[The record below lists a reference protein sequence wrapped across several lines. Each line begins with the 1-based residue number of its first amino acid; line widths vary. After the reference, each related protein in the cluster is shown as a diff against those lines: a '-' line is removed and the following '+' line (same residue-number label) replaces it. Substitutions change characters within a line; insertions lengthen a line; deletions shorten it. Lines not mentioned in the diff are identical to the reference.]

1 MWNALFGSDD
11 DMMDPTHPGGAAK
24 VIYSAGEEP
33 DAMTMLL
40 GRLTTLLERLGEAEH
55 ARKLWEEKA
64 RKLETVNQKLA
75 YELEYSTDAE
85 LRGRIEDLTA
95 MNTALTTVKATL
107 EKEVETKEAR
117 VHAQDSVVKEL
128 EAKVSD
134 LDESHAARVAELDE
148 LVVTKEETDREI
160 QRLCR
165 SLDQKAAEIATLT
178 RDIKA
183 SAAARD
189 EERAALEAA
198 SDAEKASLIAQY
210 DRVQEED
217 QVKLATAAN
226 ELAQLH
232 ATVAQLEAQLA
243 SLTQV
248 EATLREYLAQA
259 QAHVEHM
266 TTELNTEKAKLAE
279 AHSKIHRLEM
289 DHAALK
295 QLEST
300 WKEDAIRKLTEQVQ
314 GTQDELSRMMELNME
329 LTEHNVAL
337 EEELG
342 APNPALDHA
351 QEHIQALEDELEG
364 WRTTVDANNAVWTT
378 SLEKEQATVLAQA
391 QHIAQLEVAVS
402 ELETAFDHQSDSLR
416 AQMQALEAQANEWRQ
431 RLEAQTTE
439 WTDVQ
444 AEMAAAHAAEIRARD
459 DAHAAQVTSLQDTI
473 ASIQLAKD
481 KEVLALHA
489 ALVQEKE
496 ALRTQLDEALASAV
510 SVSATAELETENAQL
525 LESIASM
532 KEAEGQWRA
541 REASM
546 EASLEAM
553 ARQASDSAIAKEQE
567 HAASLAALNDELA
580 STIAAHE
587 AKVTTLQEQIANT
600 QAFLEECEE
609 AALEWERK
617 YDRVYDDLQTS
628 AAHGLALTDAVAAL
642 EADKAATA
650 AHIAALETDASAKD
664 QAHVELQA
672 NLASLATCH
681 EASVAALQADH
692 TTQLSVRDLT
702 IDELQSRLQTMEME
716 ANQSAANDLAAAQ
729 SKAAIEI
736 RALQTE
742 LFAAHEECER
752 LRAALSTADSTK
764 SAAEAAMTE
773 AFEAEKA
780 RLLGMLDQG
789 KQAFQ
794 VLKTK
799 HTQMLDEFR
808 VVSDEKSTLSSE
820 IQAQLDAA
828 QRVFDAEKRQLQHE
842 LAATQKMLSDV
853 HASANL
859 SNEHLEEHIRELQHQ
874 MHLRENKFE
883 SETEDLLEEI
893 ASLNGQ
899 LTDIQVQNNVLS
911 ARSHRLARD
920 LSQFM
925 DLPPEDAVLIANPNT
940 PNLWELLAT
949 GMEQLKSDLEV
960 ASTYA
965 SNLDQ
970 MDGNDNLQDA
980 SFSAFSPSNASQDL
994 ASSSYRDHEPMRT
1007 AAVQ

>member
-11 DMMDPTHPGGAAK
+11 DMMDPTQAGSAAK
-24 VIYSAGEEP
+24 VIYGAGEEP

-117 VHAQDSVVKEL
+117 VHAQDAVVKEL
-128 EAKVSD
+128 EAKVNE
-134 LDESHAARVAELDE
+134 LDVSHAACVAELDE
-148 LVVTKEETDREI
+148 LVGTKEETDREI

-165 SLDQKAAEIATLT
+165 SLDQKAVEIAALT
-178 RDIKA
+178 SDIKA

-198 SDAEKASLIAQY
+198 SDSDKASLIAQY
-210 DRVQEED
+210 NQVQEED
-217 QVKLATAAN
+217 RVKLATAAA
-226 ELAQLH
+226 ELAELH
-232 ATVAQLEAQLA
+232 ATVTQLEAQLA

-248 EATLREYLAQA
+248 EASLREYLAQA
-259 QAHVEHM
+259 QAHVGHM
-266 TTELNTEKAKLAE
+266 TTELNTEKAKLAD
-279 AHSKIHRLEM
+279 AQNKIHRLEM
-289 DHAALK
+289 DHAAMK

-329 LTEHNVAL
+329 LTERN
-337 EEELG
+337 
-342 APNPALDHA
+342 
-351 QEHIQALEDELEG
+351 ALEDELEG
-364 WRTTVDANNAVWTT
+364 WRTTVDANNAVWMT
-378 SLEKEQATVLAQA
+378 SLEKEQATVRAQA
-391 QHIAQLEVAVS
+391 EHIAQLEAAVS
-402 ELETAFDHQSDSLR
+402 ELETAYDDQSDSLR
-416 AQMQALEAQANEWRQ
+416 AQMQALETQALEWRQ

-439 WTDVQ
+439 WVDVQ
-444 AEMAAAHAAEIRARD
+444 AKMAAAHAADIRARD
-459 DAHAAQVTSLQDTI
+459 DAHAAQVASLRDTI

-496 ALRTQLDEALASAV
+496 ALRAQLDVALASAA
-510 SVSATAELETENAQL
+510 SESATAELKAENAQL

-532 KEAEGQWRA
+532 KEGEVQWRA

-553 ARQASDSAIAKEQE
+553 ARLASDNAFAKEQE
-567 HAASLAALNDELA
+567 HAASLAALKDELA
-580 STIAAHE
+580 SSVAAHE
-587 AKVTTLQEQIANT
+587 AKAATLEEQIANT

-617 YDRVYDDLQTS
+617 HDRVYDDLQTS
-628 AAHGLALTDAVAAL
+628 VAHSRALTDAVAAL
-642 EADKAATA
+642 EADKAAAA
-650 AHIAALETDASAKD
+650 AHVAALEADASTKD
-664 QAHVELQA
+664 EALTELQA
-672 NLASLATCH
+672 NLASLVTSH
-681 EASVAALQADH
+681 EAAVAALQSDY
-692 TTQLSVRDLT
+692 TTQLSARDMT
-702 IDELQSRLQTMEME
+702 IDELKLRIQTLET
-716 ANQSAANDLAAAQ
+716 NQSAVDDLAAAQ

-752 LRAALSTADSTK
+752 LRAALATADATK
-764 SAAEAAMTE
+764 SAAEAAMAE

-808 VVSDEKSTLSSE
+808 VVSDEKATLSSE
-820 IQAQLDAA
+820 TQAQLDAA

-859 SNEHLEEHIRELQHQ
+859 SNEQLEEHIRELQHQ

-980 SFSAFSPSNASQDL
+980 TFSAFSPSNASQDL